1 MEWVDFDK
9 MDGLAPGIVQDA
21 RTGEVLMLGFLN
33 PASYAKTLETGFVTF
48 WSRTRQK
55 LWMKGET
62 SGNRLRVVSAST
74 DCDNDAL
81 LFRVVVEGDGLV
93 CHEGTVS
100 CFTKPLPVGATTR
113 NPAIRKRKPVANK
126 LRLGIPKGSLQDATI
141 ALFKRAGW
149 NIYADGRSY
158 FPSIDDPE
166 IECML
171 IRAQEMARYVDHG
184 VLDAGTHRHR
194 LGGRKRT

>member
-21 RTGEVLMLGFLN
+21 GTGEVLMLGFLN
-33 PASYAKTLETGFVTF
+33 PASYAKTLESGFVTF

-62 SGNRLRVVSAST
+62 SGNRLRVVSAAT
-74 DCDNDAL
+74 DCDSDTL

-100 CFTKPLPVGATTR
+100 CFTKPLPVGTAEGSKQEE
-113 NPAIRKRKPVANK
+113 AD
-126 LRLGIPKGSLQDATI
+126 LG
-141 ALFKRAGW
+141 
-149 NIYADGRSY
+149 
-158 FPSIDDPE
+158 
-166 IECML
+166 
-171 IRAQEMARYVDHG
+171 
-184 VLDAGTHRHR
+184 
-194 LGGRKRT
+194 